1 MVLYVNLLKI
11 TISIANYIIILNITQ
26 VITVA
31 LQEIRQVYYPII
43 SMYKNAIS
51 NTVFKHQAEI

>member
-31 LQEIRQVYYPII
+31 LQEIKQVYYPII
-43 SMYKNAIS
+43 SMYKIAIS